1 MTVVIHIPG
10 LRTGNPDLPILG
22 PIVQRGLLAAFRP
35 ARNLQH
41 CIDLSGNGRRLNV
54 KGLPRF
60 TDAGVIGSSSHG
72 LTTDVLETESLS
84 ILAVS
89 RLHLD
94 GTPVQ
99 DFSSAMVAG
108 CYVADDVAAEDKKRG
123 TSLMWA
129 VSPGSAGTYNLR
141 TFGQTHGCRID
152 SGVQENVGSGNV
164 LYTDLAP
171 GSAAATR
178 WEFIAITV
186 DAVANNRI
194 VYVPRINKKYAYP
207 GASMPIP
214 VDFSRR
220 HLSFTKPARYM
231 AIATTTRGANFHN
244 TGRVEVSESLFYG
257 DALSEAEVY
266 EQYTYSQAYLSEH
279 RGVAI

>member
-10 LRTGNPDLPILG
+10 LRTGNPDLPVLG

-41 CIDLSGNGRRLNV
+41 CVDLSGNGRRLTV

-60 TDAGVIGSSSHG
+60 TDTGVIGSSPHG
-72 LTTDVLETESLS
+72 LITDILETQSLS

-129 VSPGSAGTYNLR
+129 VSPGSAGAYNLR
-141 TFGQTHGCRID
+141 TFGQAHGRRID
-152 SGVQENVGSGNV
+152 TGVQENVGSGNI
-164 LYTDLAP
+164 LYTDLVP
-171 GSAAATR
+171 GAAAATR
-178 WEFIAITV
+178 WEFTAITV
-186 DAVANNRI
+186 DAITNNRV
-194 VYVPRINKKYAYP
+194 VYVPRLNKKYAYP
-207 GASMPIP
+207 GATMAIP
-214 VDFSRR
+214 VDFAQR
-220 HLSFTKPARYM
+220 HLSLTKPPRYM
-231 AIATTTRGANFHN
+231 AIATTTRSANFHN

-257 DALSEAEVY
+257 DALTEAEVH
-266 EQYTYSQAYLSEH
+266 EQYDLSKAFLARYRE
-279 RGVAI
+279 IEI

>member
-41 CIDLSGNGRRLNV
+41 CIDLSGNGRRLTV

-60 TDAGVIGSSSHG
+60 TDTGIIGSSPHG
-72 LTTDVLETESLS
+72 LITDVLETQSLS

-108 CYVADDVAAEDKKRG
+108 CYVADDIAAEDKKRG

-129 VSPGSAGTYNLR
+129 VSPGSAGSYNLR
-141 TFGQTHGCRID
+141 TFGQAHGRRMD
-152 SGVQENVGSGNV
+152 NGLQENVGSGNV

-171 GSAAATR
+171 GTAAATR
-178 WEFIAITV
+178 WEFTAITV
-186 DAVANNRI
+186 DAVTNNRV
-194 VYVPRINKKYAYP
+194 VYVPRLNKRYTYP
-207 GASMPIP
+207 GASMSIP
-214 VDFSRR
+214 VDFAQR
-220 HLSFTKPARYM
+220 HLTLTKPPRYM
-231 AIATTTRGANFHN
+231 AIATTTRSANFHN
-244 TGRVEVSESLFYG
+244 TGRVEVAESLFYG
-257 DALSEAEVY
+257 DALAEAEVY
-266 EQYTYSQAYLSEH
+266 EQYAMTQTFMAQH
-279 RGVAI
+279 RSIEV